1 MLVVAIAVTVAL
13 FAAQSVAVR
22 NDQDVH
28 PMKRDLGADLA
39 GRTIRLQGGNGTY
52 GRVEVFHDG
61 VWGTICD
68 DQFDLDDGQVV
79 CRQLGLS
86 GVVEVYHQATF
97 GEGTGPIWLDNVD
110 CKGDELRIESCDHNG
125 WNVTDCKHEEDAGVA
140 CLDSPTELQ
149 LLELMNEQAFHII
162 QQSKFVKQR
171 QQTIEQ
177 LQQTLESLKNSVQPV
192 QLYDNI
198 QQTEIG
204 QLSQEFDGN
213 MMQLADLKEVST
225 IPVRLAGADSNDH
238 QGRVEV
244 FYDGQWGTIC
254 DDSWGIEEANVV
266 CRQLGFPQAK
276 EATTSA
282 SSRDAGTGTIWL
294 DDVNCLGNETSLS
307 QCAHR
312 DWGDHN
318 CKHEEDAGVVCYE
331 WKAGFSASRSSLVGP
346 TQVDIIFDVI
356 DTNVG
361 GHYNETTGKF
371 RAPIDGHYMFFFN
384 GYRYSSRSMYIDLM
398 VNDSLYKGQWVYSY
412 YTGAD
417 SYDTASNSIAL
428 HLSKGE
434 EVNLRVRNGYYMEG
448 SIRNSFSGFLLSTDS
463 FLHV

>member
-1 MLVVAIAVTVAL
+1 MLAIAVTLAL
-13 FAAQSVAVR
+13 FATQSVAVR
-22 NDQDVH
+22 DDQDVH
-28 PMKRDLGADLA
+28 PRKRDLAADLT
-39 GRTIRLQGGNGTY
+39 GRTVRLQGGNSTY

-61 VWGTICD
+61 VWGTVCD
-68 DQFDLDDGQVV
+68 DQFDVDDGKVV

-86 GVVEVYHQATF
+86 GVVQVYHQATF

-110 CKGDELRIESCDHNG
+110 CKGDELRIESCGHNG

-140 CLDSPTELQ
+140 CQDSPTELQ

-162 QQSKFVKQR
+162 QQSKFIKQR
-171 QQTIEQ
+171 QQTIDQ
-177 LQQTLESLKNSVQPV
+177 LQQTLESLRNAVQPV

-213 MMQLADLKEVST
+213 MLQLSDLKEVST
-225 IPVRLAGADSNDH
+225 VSIRLAGADSNEL

-282 SSRDAGTGTIWL
+282 SSRDAGNGTIWL

-318 CKHEEDAGVVCYE
+318 CKHEEDAGVVCYD
-331 WKAGFSASRSSLVGP
+331 WKAGFSASLSSRIG
-346 TQVDIIFDVI
+346 TSETDIIFNVI
-356 DTNVG
+356 DANIG
-361 GHYNETTGKF
+361 DHYDQTTGTF
-371 RAPIDGHYMFFFN
+371 RAPLDGYYMFFFN
-384 GYRYSSRSMYIDLM
+384 GYSYSTNEMYIDLM
-398 VNDSLYKGQWVYSY
+398 INDSVYKDQWVYDNGS
-412 YTGAD
+412 GRD
-417 SYDTASNSIAL
+417 SYDAASNSIILRLNMGDEVKLRL
-428 HLSKGE
+428 HS
-434 EVNLRVRNGYYMEG
+434 GYYLNG
-448 SIRNSFSGFLLSTDS
+448 GVQTSFSGFLLSA
-463 FLHV
+463 V